1 MMPTLRRIASEPMV
15 IFAAVGVALFALSL
29 ALDVRRETLI
39 RLDEG
44 EIALI
49 ASHWEAQTQRKPT
62 RQELAGF
69 IQERVDE
76 EILYRE
82 ALRLGLDADDV
93 IVRRRLAQKVAFLN
107 QDIVE
112 EAAPTDAELRAYYER
127 NRAAYAAPDL
137 VTFEHVYFSPDRRGE
152 GLDAAAAQALEQ
164 LTRTDGSPQPGE
176 LGDTFMLARVYTDTP
191 LTDLELNFGQQFAET
206 MRTLPTGR
214 WVGPVE
220 SALGAHIVR
229 IDSRREATAPP
240 YESVVERVHEDFVAE
255 RRRVANAAWIES
267 LRERYRIEVEYP
279 SDLTS

>member
-1 MMPTLRRIASEPMV
+1 MMHTLRRIASEPMV

-29 ALDVRRETLI
+29 ALDVRRETRI

-107 QDIVE
+107 QDVVE
-112 EAAPTDAELRAYYER
+112 EAVPTDAELRAYYER

-137 VTFEHVYFSPDRRGE
+137 VTFEHVYLSPDRRGA
-152 GLDAAAAQALEQ
+152 GLDAAVTQALEQ
-164 LTRTDGSPQPGE
+164 LTRAGGSTQPGE
-176 LGDTFMLARVYTDTP
+176 LGDTFMLARVYTETP
-191 LTDLELNFGQQFAET
+191 LTDLELNFGQEFAET

-229 IDSRREATAPP
+229 IDSRQEATAPP
-240 YESVVERVHEDFVAE
+240 YESVVERVREDFLAE
-255 RRRVANAAWIES
+255 RRRAANAAWIES

>member
-1 MMPTLRRIASEPMV
+1 MTLTLRKIASEPMV
-15 IFAAVGVALFALSL
+15 IFSAVGVALFALSF
-29 ALDVRRETLI
+29 ALDMRRATVI
-39 RLDEG
+39 RLDAG
-44 EIALI
+44 EIALL

-69 IQERVDE
+69 IRERVDE

-112 EAAPTDAELRAYYER
+112 SAAPTDAELREYYQR
-127 NRAAYAAPDL
+127 NRAEYAAPDRL
-137 VTFEHVYFSPDRRGE
+137 AFEHVYFSPDRRGAA
-152 GLDAAAAQALEQ
+152 LDAAVTEALDQ
-164 LTRTDGSPQPGE
+164 LSRVDGSVQPGE
-176 LGDTFMLARVYTDTP
+176 LGDTFMLPRVYADTP
-191 LTDLELNFGQQFAET
+191 STDLALNFGRDFAEA

-229 IDSRREATAPP
+229 IDSRQEAMAPA
-240 YESVVERVHEDFVAE
+240 YETVAERVREDFLAE
-255 RRRVANAAWIES
+255 RRRAANAAWIES
-267 LRERYRIEVEYP
+267 LRQRYKIEIELP

>member
-1 MMPTLRRIASEPMV
+1 MTLALRKIASEPMV
-15 IFAAVGVALFALSL
+15 IFAAVGVVLFALSF
-29 ALDVRRETLI
+29 ALDRRRETVI
-39 RLDEG
+39 RLDAG
-44 EIALI
+44 EIALL
-49 ASHWEAQTQRKPT
+49 AAHWEAQTQRKPT

-112 EAAPTDAELRAYYER
+112 SAPPTDAELREYYQR
-127 NRAAYAAPDL
+127 NQAEYAAPDL
-137 VTFEHVYFSPDRRGE
+137 LTFEHVYFSPDRRGTE
-152 GLDAAAAQALEQ
+152 LDAAVNQALDQ
-164 LTRTDGSPQPGE
+164 LSRVDGGTPPGA
-176 LGDTFMLARVYTDTP
+176 LGDAFMLARVYADTP
-191 LTDLELNFGQQFAET
+191 STDLALNFGREFADA

-229 IDSRREATAPP
+229 IDSRQESMAPA
-240 YESVVERVHEDFVAE
+240 YETVAERVREDFLAE
-255 RRRVANAAWIES
+255 RRRATNAAWLES
-267 LRERYRIEVEYP
+267 LRQRYKIEIEFP